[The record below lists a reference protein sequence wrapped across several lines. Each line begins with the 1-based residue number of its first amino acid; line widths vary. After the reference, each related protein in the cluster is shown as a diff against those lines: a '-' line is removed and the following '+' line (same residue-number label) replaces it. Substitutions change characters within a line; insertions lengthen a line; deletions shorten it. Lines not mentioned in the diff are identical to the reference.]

1 MNTEHS
7 SFSFEMFAMM
17 IITCILAGFLSTMNV
32 YSVKFSD
39 VSIHINDMYMVL
51 LMTCWMMLFYSLY
64 IGNNILTVIFF
75 VFVLILFFCIRK
87 QIYINDTQYLKGM
100 IPHHSM
106 AILMSEKIL
115 EKTEDPKV
123 KLLAQ
128 NIIDGQRKEIEI
140 MDMILD
146 SK

>member
-17 IITCILAGFLSTMNV
+17 IITGILAGFLSTMNV

>member
-1 MNTEHS
+1 
-7 SFSFEMFAMM
+7 MFAMM
-17 IITCILAGFLSTMNV
+17 IITGILAGFLSTMNV